1 MSNDPDIIEPTN
13 HNIKYKNPYKVA
25 TVIAALAV
33 VGMVGLLVYV
43 FMDNSDKIKQIAD
56 LQAKITSMG
65 ENENRPTGNSVP
77 DGTPKDLSN
86 YLVFEKV
93 GIAIPLSPEIKQKIK
108 LTEIEGYDTY
118 RIDVKKIFDYREQGY
133 CGNGGSASIGTVAK
147 KKVELYE
154 TLDGGGSNGLK
165 EKSQWVEGST
175 IAKFEDDVVYPE
187 EYVAFYNLDAVCY
200 DLKEGGAERKKEVA
214 KEVQEINDALEEAFL
229 NAVPLSDF

>member
-13 HNIKYKNPYKVA
+13 HNIRYKNPYKVA
-25 TVIAALAV
+25 TIIAALAV

-108 LTEIEGYDTY
+108 TEN
-118 RIDVKKIFDYREQGY
+118 K
-133 CGNGGSASIGTVAK
+133 
-147 KKVELYE
+147 
-154 TLDGGGSNGLK
+154 
-165 EKSQWVEGST
+165 
-175 IAKFEDDVVYPE
+175 
-187 EYVAFYNLDAVCY
+187 
-200 DLKEGGAERKKEVA
+200 
-214 KEVQEINDALEEAFL
+214 ALEEL
-229 NAVPLSDF
+229 NKENQAKSEV